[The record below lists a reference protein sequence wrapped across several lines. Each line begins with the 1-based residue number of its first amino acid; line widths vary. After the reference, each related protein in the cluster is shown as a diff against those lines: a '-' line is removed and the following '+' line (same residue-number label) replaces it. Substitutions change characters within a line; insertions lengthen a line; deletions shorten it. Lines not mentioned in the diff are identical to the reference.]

1 LMMFDFKG
9 KTVLITGA
17 SYGLGEQF
25 AYAFSDAG
33 ADLIL
38 TARSEDLLQNVGES
52 CRAKGSMVTVVTG
65 DVSNEDDVK
74 NVVAEGIAA
83 HGHIDVLINNAG
95 IADMRGIAPEHFDSE
110 TFNQIISVDLVGA
123 FYFARECGLHML
135 GNNSGSIVNIGS
147 ILGSG
152 GSENG
157 VIAYSA
163 AKGGLRNMTLQLG
176 TEWADRGV
184 RVNSVSPGFIVTEMT
199 RVALEAMGINKWIA
213 SRTPM
218 RRVGESHEVANAVL
232 FLASDLASYITGVDL
247 LVDGGTNASNGTFQ
261 IPPIHH
267 EWNVDTPMIPSP
279 YEPVQ
284 PRPDWYQALEA
295 GVPGVHYPIPE

>member
-1 LMMFDFKG
+1 MFDFNG

-25 AYAFSDAG
+25 AYAFADAG
-33 ADLIL
+33 ADLVL
-38 TARSEDLLQNVGES
+38 TARSQDLVENVGS
-52 CRAKGSMVTVVTG
+52 LCREKGSKVTVVCG
-65 DVSNEDDVK
+65 DVSVEDDVI
-74 NVVAEGIAA
+74 NVVNQGITN
-83 HGHIDVLINNAG
+83 HGKIDVLINNAG
-95 IADMRGIAPEHFDSE
+95 IADMRGLAPEHFDSE
-110 TFNQIISVDLVGA
+110 TFNRIVSVDLVGA
-123 FYFARECGLHML
+123 FYYARECGRNML
-135 GNNSGSIVNIGS
+135 ENGSGSIVNIGS

-199 RVALEAMGINKWIA
+199 RPALEALGMDKWIA

-218 RRVGESHEVANAVL
+218 RRVGESEEVTNAVM

-267 EWNVDTPMIPSP
+267 EWNKDQLMIPSS

-284 PRPDWYQALEA
+284 PRPGFLECIT
-295 GVPGVHYPIPE
+295 PYLKSDKIRRKF